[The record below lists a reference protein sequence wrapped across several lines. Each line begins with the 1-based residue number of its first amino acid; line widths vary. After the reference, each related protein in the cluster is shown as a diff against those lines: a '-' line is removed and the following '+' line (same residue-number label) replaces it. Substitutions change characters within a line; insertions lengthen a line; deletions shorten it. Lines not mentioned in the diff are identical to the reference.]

1 LLSNQIAENVDRIR
15 DRIADAAVRAGRL
28 PEDVLL
34 LGVTKMM
41 PPESVLAAVR
51 AGVTTLGENYVQ
63 EAREKIPAVQ
73 SMAEAEDRQID
84 WHLIGHLQ
92 TNKAKY
98 CPQLFSVVE
107 TVDNFALAQ
116 ELAKA
121 ASKQNKISQRVLVE
135 VNLSGDPARAGVPPE
150 EAIDFCGEVA
160 QIPGLDLE
168 GLMGIAAY
176 NAEAGESRPAFR
188 RLRSLW
194 DTLPDKNRS
203 ILSMGMSGDFEVA
216 IEEGA
221 TLVRIG
227 SALFGSRPS
236 RPI

>member
-1 LLSNQIAENVDRIR
+1 LLSNQIAENVVRVR
-15 DRIADAAVRAGRL
+15 ERIADAAARAGRL
-28 PEDVLL
+28 PEEVSLI
-34 LGVTKMM
+34 GVTKMM

-63 EAREKIPAVQ
+63 EAREKIPSVQ
-73 SMAEAEDRQID
+73 AMAEAEQRQVD

-107 TVDNFALAQ
+107 TVDNFSLAQ

-176 NAEAGESRPAFR
+176 NAEAGESRPVFR

-194 DTLPDKNRS
+194 ETLPDKNRRT
-203 ILSMGMSGDFEVA
+203 LSMGMSGDFEVA

-221 TLVRIG
+221 TLIRIG